1 MTKAR
6 DLAGFSTGSITNTTA
21 DGLILKGD
29 GSTTD
34 VIIKNGANAT
44 VASVADGTVNIAAAG
59 SITATG
65 ASVGALAR
73 GAIQIG
79 NSSGV
84 AAPLA
89 KGAAGTVLTSDGT
102 DLSYAAIPSSGYVNV
117 TFPSDWNSPSAN
129 YTTSGTWSKG
139 SLDDDAYVWF
149 YLLGGGGGG
158 AGSNTESWGAA
169 GGRATLIWAKVK
181 DFNGAT
187 YVIGAGRAGT
197 SSYASGGGG
206 NLTPSVS
213 TITLTSSNGSRVFST
228 GTNFGAISG
237 GIGKNNVINT
247 TGSLTSVQQAT
258 EIFSSTLPTGYTN
271 MFYDAAGGSNA
282 GQGSSAS
289 ATLSVFAGGQGAPSY
304 SGAIRGVQGTSLFAG
319 NGGHS
324 SQGAAGI
331 APGGGGAGN
340 SGGTGGAGANGSLR
354 VYEV

>member
-29 GSTTD
+29 GSSTD
-34 VIIKNGANAT
+34 VVIKNGANAT
-44 VASVADGTVNIAAAG
+44 VATVSDGSTNLSVAG
-59 SITATG
+59 SVT
-65 ASVGALAR
+65 GALAR
-73 GAIQIG
+73 GAIQVG

-84 AAPLA
+84 AAALA

-158 AGSNTESWGAA
+158 AGNNNESWGAS
-169 GGRATLIWAKVK
+169 GGRAALIWARVK
-181 DFNGAT
+181 DFDGAA

-197 SSYASGGGG
+197 SSYAASGGG
-206 NLTPSVS
+206 NLTPSDS

-228 GTNFGAISG
+228 NANYGLLSG
-237 GIGKNNVINT
+237 GIGKTDVINT
-247 TGSLTSVQQAT
+247 TGSLTSLQQAT
-258 EIFSSTLPTGYTN
+258 ETFSSTLPTGYTM
-271 MFYDAAGGSNA
+271 MFNDNNGGSNA
-282 GQGSSAS
+282 GAGGSAS
-289 ATLSVFAGGQGAPSY
+289 ATLAVFAGGQGAPSF
-304 SGAIRGVQGTSLFAG
+304 SGSIRGVQGTSLFAG
-319 NGGHS
+319 NGGFS